1 MSSPLVPKQTGTSGA
16 SGATE
21 ASGAAGM
28 NGTNRTSGAGA
39 TTGATTGATA
49 GATGTA
55 EEAVMQARDR
65 TVHDYKGRIK
75 PIWCPGCGNYSALG
89 AMLRTFV
96 ALDIEPENLAVVS
109 GIGCSSRIPGFIQCY
124 GYHGVHGRA
133 LPSAVGVKLGNPRLT
148 VLAVGGDGDGL
159 SIGMGHFPHA
169 ARRNIDITYVLLDNR
184 IYGLTKGQTSPTTC
198 QGWWTKTSPQGVVET
213 PLNPI
218 ELGIVFG
225 ASFVARGY
233 SGAPNGL
240 DPILKAAIEHKGFSL
255 VHIISPCV
263 TFGKGSGYK
272 FFGPLVKELPAE
284 HDPKNRAQALAAAT
298 HPETIYTGVFLHD
311 AERKEYASSVQEG
324 GGARGREVDPNPPR
338 IDAEALIDRFS

>member
-1 MSSPLVPKQTGTSGA
+1 MSSSK
-16 SGATE
+16 
-21 ASGAAGM
+21 
-28 NGTNRTSGAGA
+28 A
-39 TTGATTGATA
+39 TTTPQAP
-49 GATGTA
+49 A
-55 EEAVMQARDR
+55 EDARER

-75 PIWCPGCGNYSALG
+75 PIWCPGCGNYSVLG
-89 AMLRTFV
+89 ALLRTFV
-96 ALDIEPENLAVVS
+96 DLEIEPESLAVAS
-109 GIGCSSRIPGFIQCY
+109 GIGCSSRIPGFIKCY

-198 QGWWTKTSPQGVVET
+198 TGWWTKTSPQGVVET
-213 PLNPI
+213 PLNPL

-233 SGAPNGL
+233 SGTPKGL
-240 DPILKAAIEHKGFSL
+240 DEILRAAITHKGFSL
-255 VHIISPCV
+255 VHVISPCV

-272 FFGPLVKELPAE
+272 FFGPLVKALPE
-284 HDPKNRAQALAAAT
+284 THDPKNRAEALAAAT
-298 HPETIYTGVFLHD
+298 HPETIFTGIMYHD
-311 AERKEYASSVQEG
+311 PDRKEYVSLVQEG
-324 GGARGREVDPNPPR
+324 GGARGRELDPKPPR
-338 IDAEALIDRFS
+338 IDADALIDRFS